1 MPHTELE
8 FKGCL
13 NECLNEVAFALLW
26 EGMACPDH
34 GEDGELDVPGR
45 HSQRLGLRKHLSLWS
60 SNCQDTCLWVTHP
73 AQTFFVKW
81 ESHSSKRSRSASLLA
96 HFPWLPGALGIGP
109 ASESAYEALPNGMFS
124 HDFLVTCADP

>member
-13 NECLNEVAFALLW
+13 NECLNEVTFALLW

-60 SNCQDTCLWVTHP
+60 SNRQDTLSLGDAPCSDFPCQVGVPFL
-73 AQTFFVKW
+73 QEKSQCF
-81 ESHSSKRSRSASLLA
+81 SACTL
-96 HFPWLPGALGIGP
+96 PWLPGALGTGP
-109 ASESAYEALPNGMFS
+109 ASESAYEALPNGMYS